1 MKTKQLHLCIIDA
14 QNDFCASGHEK
25 QGRRGSLFVENADHE
40 SKLLASLIDRLGNAI
55 QKIHATLDSH
65 QYNDCAHHV
74 AWRTADNQIPDP
86 FTIVTH
92 QDILASKYSP
102 AAKTAIWGGIEIPA
116 VNWALQYTKALEEN
130 GRMPLCLWPV
140 HCQIGSW
147 GQNLVEPIANATNR
161 WCALTNKTID
171 FYHKGQCQWTEHY
184 SAIRADVVDPAL
196 PETNFNLTFLNQLKT
211 ADQIA
216 WAGWAGSHC
225 LRFTALD
232 AINYFGP
239 GANEIA
245 RKSVFFE
252 DASAA
257 VPDIPGAALKFS
269 DLRRQFLEEVS
280 ARGAMV
286 TTTANFNP

>member
-1 MKTKQLHLCIIDA
+1 MKTKQLHLCVIDA
-14 QNDFCASGHEK
+14 QNDFCASGAERDGH
-25 QGRRGSLFVENADHE
+25 RGALFVEKADHE
-40 SKLLASLIDRLGNAI
+40 AKALASLIERLGNGI
-55 QKIHATLDSH
+55 DKIHVTLDSH

-74 AWRTADNQIPDP
+74 AWRNEHNEIPEP
-86 FTIVTH
+86 FSIITH
-92 QDILASKYSP
+92 QDILSGKYRP
-102 AAKTAIWGGIEIPA
+102 AADFAEWGGIRIPSMT
-116 VNWALQYTKALEEN
+116 WALQYTKSLEEN

-140 HCQIGSW
+140 HCQIGTW
-147 GQNLVEPIANATNR
+147 GQNLVEPVATALNR

-196 PETNFNLTFLNQLKT
+196 PETNFNMAFLNQLKE
-211 ADQIA
+211 ANKIA

-239 GANEIA
+239 GSNEIS

-257 VPDIPGAALKFS
+257 VPDIPGASVKFS
-269 DLRRQFLEEVS
+269 DLRRKFLDEVS
-280 ARGAMV
+280 ARGATV
-286 TTTANFNP
+286 TTTTRFNP